1 MEWRRK
7 VAKKAGITGTGHYVP
22 EKILTNFDLEKMVD
36 TSDEW
41 IRTRS
46 GIEER
51 RIAASG
57 EYTSDLGVKAAEK
70 AIEAAGISKDEI
82 DLIITTTITPD
93 YVWPATACVIASKM
107 GMQNI
112 PAFDMSA
119 ACSGFI
125 YGLANAKAFVEAGIY
140 KKVLLICPEKF
151 SAFLDWTD
159 RNTCVLMADG
169 AGAAVISEAENEG
182 IMSVFLGADG
192 SHPEWLYQPGGGS
205 VAPFNEDAL
214 KEGKQYMH
222 MNGKEIYKNAVEKMP
237 MALEKAMEAANVSS
251 EDIDFVIF
259 HQANIRI
266 IQSIAKKFNW
276 PDEKNIINIQK
287 YGNTSAAT
295 IPIALD
301 EAIRS
306 GKIKKGSTVAFSA
319 FGGGLTWAGAVV
331 KI

>member
-1 MEWRRK
+1 
-7 VAKKAGITGTGHYVP
+7 VYA
-22 EKILTNFDLEKMVD
+22 
-36 TSDEW
+36 
-41 IRTRS
+41 
-46 GIEER
+46 
-51 RIAASG
+51 
-57 EYTSDLGVKAAEK
+57 
-70 AIEAAGISKDEI
+70 
-82 DLIITTTITPD
+82 
-93 YVWPATACVIASKM
+93 
-107 GMQNI
+107 
-112 PAFDMSA
+112 
-119 ACSGFI
+119 
-125 YGLANAKAFVEAGIY
+125 LANAKAFVESGIY
-140 KKVLLICPEKF
+140 KKILVICPEKF

-169 AGAAVISEAENEG
+169 AGAVVVGEVEEG
-182 IMSVFLGADG
+182 GILSVFLEADG
-192 SHPEWLYQPGGGS
+192 SNPEWLYQPGGGS
-205 VAPFNEDAL
+205 VFPFNEETI
-214 KEGKQYMH
+214 KQGKQYMH

-237 MALEKAMEAANVSS
+237 FAVEKAMEGAGIGP

-306 GKIKKGSTVAFSA
+306 GRIKKGSTVAFSA

-331 KI
+331 KL